1 MFEQWLKKL
10 VIANVRA
17 KSTNI
22 KNALGSHEQTVTV
35 NGVQNTYTVTIT
47 QKDITEFLS
56 NPTKVA

>member
-10 VIANVRA
+10 VIAKIRA

>member
-1 MFEQWLKKL
+1 MFEQWLKRL
-10 VIANVRA
+10 VIAKTRA

-35 NGVQNTYTVTIT
+35 NGVKNTYTVTIT
-47 QKDITEFLS
+47 QEDITEFLS

>member
-10 VIANVRA
+10 VIAKVRA

>member
-10 VIANVRA
+10 VIAKVRA

-56 NPTKVA
+56 NPTQVA

>member
-10 VIANVRA
+10 VIAKVRA

-22 KNALGSHEQTVTV
+22 KNDLGSHEQTVTV

>member
-10 VIANVRA
+10 VIAKVRA

-22 KNALGSHEQTVTV
+22 KNALGSHEKTVTV

>member
-10 VIANVRA
+10 VIAKVRA

-35 NGVQNTYTVTIT
+35 NGVQSTYTVTIT